1 MFDLMI
7 RNADVADGLGN
18 PLRHADVAV
27 KDGRIAAIGRDL
39 GQARETVDGRG
50 LVLAPGVIDVHTH
63 YDAQLTWD
71 STASPS
77 PALGVTTVVIGNCGF
92 GIAPATPATRDT
104 LLKNLAEVE
113 AMSLDALREGVDW
126 QFDDFSSYLDF
137 LSDRGVYPNVAS
149 FCSHSALRTVV
160 MGDAGSEREATAE
173 EMARMSAMFDDAM
186 KAGAIGLGS
195 STFENHNGYG
205 GIPVPS
211 RLASDDEFRALARTM
226 ARHGHGVTMATCG
239 ERSPIS
245 FMEELAALSGRP
257 VIYCPLLDYPT
268 RPEHAPGVSAAC
280 AGARSRGHA
289 VYAQASCQ
297 PLNMNF
303 TLLNAYML
311 QTIAPWPTHGDEAHH
326 RALFCDP
333 AFRAAF
339 KLSLA
344 TPVEGG
350 RIFNGTWHLMEV
362 TLSPSQSPL
371 EGRTIEEIARERGI
385 DPVDALLDIGLADDL
400 QTTFIVRLL
409 NVDEK
414 RVGDLIADDGNLIS
428 LSDAGAH
435 LTLFCDAGYAM
446 HLLGRWVREL
456 GRFSLPHA
464 IRKLTGDPAHVYGI
478 LDRGRIE
485 VGAWADLMLFDP
497 KTIHVSKAQR
507 VADLPAGASRL
518 IRSAPGLH
526 GVWVNGTQVFD
537 GKDYVKV
544 KPPGKV
550 LRKFSSDRTTLGMS
564 IGRDAMSAPET
575 IKAESRD

>member
-1 MFDLMI
+1 MFDLII

-18 PLRHADVAV
+18 PLRRADLAV

-39 GQARETVDGRG
+39 GQARETVDASG
-50 LVLAPGVIDVHTH
+50 LVLAPGVIDIHTH

-104 LLKNLAEVE
+104 LLKNLSEVE

-137 LSDRGVYPNVAS
+137 LSNRGVYPNVAS

-160 MGDAGSEREATAE
+160 MGDAGSERESTAE
-173 EMARMSAMFDDAM
+173 ELARILAMFDDAM

-211 RLASDDEFRALARTM
+211 RLASDEEFRALARVV

-239 ERSPIS
+239 ERSPIA

-268 RPEHAPGVSAAC
+268 RPGHAPGISAAC
-280 AGARSRGHA
+280 ADARNRGHA

-311 QTIAPWPTHGDEAHH
+311 QTISPWPTHGDEARH
-326 RALFCDP
+326 RALFSDP

-362 TLSPSQSPL
+362 TLSPSQSNL
-371 EGRTIEEIARERGI
+371 EGRTIEEIARERGV

-464 IRKLTGDPAHVYGI
+464 IRKLTSDPAQVYGI

-497 KTIHVSKAQR
+497 KTIHVGRARR
-507 VADLPAGASRL
+507 VDDLPSGASRL
-518 IRSAPGLH
+518 VRSAPGLH

-550 LRKFSSDRTTLGMS
+550 LRKFSSDRTTLGM
-564 IGRDAMSAPET
+564 GNALA
-575 IKAESRD
+575 

>member
-1 MFDLMI
+1 MFDLII

-27 KDGRIAAIGRDL
+27 KDGRIAAIGSDL
-39 GQARETVDGRG
+39 GQARETVDARG

-104 LLKNLAEVE
+104 LLKNLSEVE

-137 LSDRGVYPNVAS
+137 LSNRGVYPNVAS

-160 MGDAGSEREATAE
+160 MGDAGSEREATTE
-173 EMARMSAMFDDAM
+173 ELARMSAMFDDAM

-211 RLASDDEFRALARTM
+211 RLASDDEFRALARTL

-268 RPEHAPGVSAAC
+268 KPEHAPGVSAAC

-362 TLSPSQSPL
+362 TLSPSQSLL

-497 KTIHVSKAQR
+497 KTIHVSKARR

-564 IGRDAMSAPET
+564 RS
-575 IKAESRD
+575 

>member
-7 RNADVADGLGN
+7 RNADIADGLGN
-18 PLRHADVAV
+18 PLRRADLAV
-27 KDGRIAAIGRDL
+27 KDGRIAAIGHDL
-39 GQARETVDGRG
+39 GEARETFDACG
-50 LVLAPGVIDVHTH
+50 LVLAPGVIDIHTH

-113 AMSLDALREGVDW
+113 AMSLDALRAGVDW

-137 LSDRGVYPNVAS
+137 LSNRGVYPNVAS

-173 EMARMSAMFDDAM
+173 ELERMLALFDDAM

-211 RLASDDEFRALARTM
+211 RLASDDEFRALARVV
-226 ARHGHGVTMATCG
+226 ARHGHGLTMATCG

-245 FMEELAALSGRP
+245 FLEELAALSGRP

-268 RPEHAPGVSAAC
+268 KPAHAPAISAAC
-280 AGARSRGHA
+280 TDARSRGHA

-311 QTIAPWPTHGDEAHH
+311 QTISPWPTHGDEARH
-326 RALFCDP
+326 RVLFSDP

-362 TLSPSQSPL
+362 TLSPSQSHL
-371 EGRTIEEIARERGI
+371 EGRTIEEIARERGV
-385 DPVDALLDIGLADDL
+385 DPVDALLDIGLADNL

-414 RVGDLIADDGNLIS
+414 RVGDLITDDGNLIS

-464 IRKLTGDPAHVYGI
+464 IRKLTSDPAQIYGI

-497 KTIHVSKAQR
+497 DTIHVSKTR
-507 VADLPAGASRL
+507 RIDDLPAGASRL
-518 IRSAPGLH
+518 VRNAPGLQ

-544 KPPGKV
+544 KPPGQV
-550 LRKFSSDRTTLGMS
+550 LRKFSSDKTTIGM
-564 IGRDAMSAPET
+564 G
-575 IKAESRD
+575 KALA

>member
-1 MFDLMI
+1 MFDLLI
-7 RNADVADGLGN
+7 ANAEVADGLGS

-27 KDGRIAAIGRDL
+27 KDGRIAAVGRDL
-39 GQARETVDGRG
+39 GPASQTVDANG

-104 LLKNLAEVE
+104 LLKNLSEVE
-113 AMSLDALREGVDW
+113 AMSLDALRAGVDW
-126 QFDDFSSYLDF
+126 QFNDFSSYLDF
-137 LSDRGVYPNVAS
+137 LAKRGVTPNVAS

-160 MGDAGSEREATAE
+160 MGDAGSEREANKE
-173 EMARMSAMFDDAM
+173 ELAQITEMFDAALT
-186 KAGAIGLGS
+186 AGAIGLGS
-195 STFENHNGYG
+195 STFENHNGYD

-211 RLASDDEFRALARTM
+211 RLASDDEFRALARVM

-239 ERSPIS
+239 DRSPIS

-268 RPEHAPGVSAAC
+268 KPERAPGVSIAC
-280 AGARSRGHA
+280 AEARGRGHA

-303 TLLNAYML
+303 TLLNAYL
-311 QTIAPWPTHGDEAHH
+311 LTTIAPWPTHGDAAHH
-326 RALFCDP
+326 RAQFADP
-333 AFRAAF
+333 DFRAAF
-339 KLSLA
+339 KRSLA
-344 TPVEGG
+344 VPDTGG
-350 RIFNGTWHLMEV
+350 RIFNGTWNLMEV
-362 TLSPSQSPL
+362 TLSPTQPTL
-371 EGRTIEEIARERGI
+371 EGRTIEDIARERGV

-400 QTTFIVRLL
+400 KTTFLIRLL

-414 RVGDLIADDGNLIS
+414 RVGDLIAEDGNLVS

-464 IRKLTGDPAHVYGI
+464 IRKLTSDPAHIYGI
-478 LDRGRIE
+478 LDRGRIA

-497 KTIHVSKAQR
+497 ATIHVGKAHR

-537 GKDYVKV
+537 GKDYLKV
-544 KPPGKV
+544 KPPGQV
-550 LRKFSSDRTTLGMS
+550 LRQFSTAKPTL
-564 IGRDAMSAPET
+564 AMPLARA
-575 IKAESRD
+575 AE

>member
-1 MFDLMI
+1 MFDLI
-7 RNADVADGLGN
+7 ITNADIADGLGS
-18 PLRHADVAV
+18 PLRKADVAV
-27 KDGRIAAIGRDL
+27 RDGRIAAIGERL
-39 GQARETVDGRG
+39 GPARETVDGTG

-92 GIAPATPATRDT
+92 GIAPATEATRDT
-104 LLKNLAEVE
+104 LLKNLSEVE
-113 AMSLDALREGVDW
+113 AMSLNALREGVDW
-126 QFDDFSSYLDF
+126 QFDDFASYLDF
-137 LSDRGVYPNVAS
+137 LAKRGVYPNVAS
-149 FCSHSALRTVV
+149 FCSHSAMRTVV
-160 MGDAGSEREATAE
+160 MGNAGSERAATTE
-173 EMARMSAMFDDAM
+173 ELAKISALFDAAL

-211 RLASDDEFRALARTM
+211 RLASDDEFRALARVM

-239 ERSPIS
+239 ERSPVS
-245 FMEELAALSGRP
+245 FMEELAELSGRP

-268 RPEHAPGVSAAC
+268 KPDHAPAISRAC
-280 AGARSRGHA
+280 ADARDRGHA

-303 TLLNAYML
+303 GLLNAYMM
-311 QTIAPWPTHGDEAHH
+311 QTIPPWPTHGDVAHH
-326 RALFCDP
+326 RALFLDP

-339 KLSLA
+339 KRSLA

-362 TLSPSQSPL
+362 TVSPTQSSL
-371 EGRTIEEIARERGI
+371 EGRTIEEIARERGV

-400 QTTFIVRLL
+400 ETTFIVRLL

-414 RVGDLIADDGNLIS
+414 RVGELIADDGNLIS

-464 IRKLTGDPAHVYGI
+464 IRKLTGDPAHIYGI
-478 LDRGRIE
+478 LDRGRIA

-497 KTIHVSKAQR
+497 KTIHVGKARR
-507 VADLPAGASRL
+507 VADLPAGATRL
-518 IRSAPGLH
+518 VRSAPGLH
-526 GVWVNGTQVFD
+526 GVWVNGIHVFD
-537 GKDYVKV
+537 GKDYITV
-544 KPPGKV
+544 KPPGQV
-550 LRKFSSDRTTLGMS
+550 LRQFSTAKATL
-564 IGRDAMSAPET
+564 AMPHAQA
-575 IKAESRD
+575 AE

>member
-1 MFDLMI
+1 MFDLII

-18 PLRHADVAV
+18 PLRIADVAV

-39 GQARETVDGRG
+39 GQARETVDAKG
-50 LVLAPGVIDVHTH
+50 LVLAPGVIDIHTH

-104 LLKNLAEVE
+104 LLKNLSEVE

-126 QFDDFSSYLDF
+126 QFDDFASYLDF
-137 LSDRGVYPNVAS
+137 LSNRGVYPNVAS

-160 MGDAGSEREATAE
+160 MGDAGSERESTSE
-173 EMARMSAMFDDAM
+173 ELARMTAMFDDAM

-211 RLASDDEFRALARTM
+211 RLASDDEFRALARVV

-245 FMEELAALSGRP
+245 FMEELAALSGQP

-268 RPEHAPGVSAAC
+268 RPEHAPGISAAC
-280 AGARSRGHA
+280 ADARSRGHA

-311 QTIAPWPTHGDEAHH
+311 QTISPWPTHGDEAHH
-326 RALFCDP
+326 RALFSDP

-362 TLSPSQSPL
+362 TLSPSQSAL

-385 DPVDALLDIGLADDL
+385 HPVDALLDIGLADDL

-464 IRKLTGDPAHVYGI
+464 IRKLTSDPAHVYGI

-497 KTIHVSKAQR
+497 KTIHVGKARR

-518 IRSAPGLH
+518 VRSAPGLH

-537 GKDYVKV
+537 GKDYVEV

-550 LRKFSSDRTTLGMS
+550 LRKFSSDRTTLGMGQMLPS
-564 IGRDAMSAPET
+564 V
-575 IKAESRD
+575 SR

>member
-1 MFDLMI
+1 MFDLII

-27 KDGRIAAIGRDL
+27 KDGRIAAIGSDL
-39 GQARETVDGRG
+39 GQARETVDARG

-104 LLKNLAEVE
+104 LLKNLSEVE

-137 LSDRGVYPNVAS
+137 LSNRGVYPNVAS

-173 EMARMSAMFDDAM
+173 ELARMSAMFDDAM

-211 RLASDDEFRALARTM
+211 RLASDDEFRALARTL

-268 RPEHAPGVSAAC
+268 KPEHAPGVSAAC

-362 TLSPSQSPL
+362 TLSPSQSLL

-497 KTIHVSKAQR
+497 KTIHVSKARR

-564 IGRDAMSAPET
+564 RS
-575 IKAESRD
+575 

>member
-1 MFDLMI
+1 MFDLII
-7 RNADVADGLGN
+7 RNADVADGLGS
-18 PLRHADVAV
+18 PLRFADVAV
-27 KDGRIAAIGRDL
+27 KDGRIAAIGRDP
-39 GQARETVDGRG
+39 GQARETVDAEG

-104 LLKNLAEVE
+104 LLKNLSEVE

-137 LSDRGVYPNVAS
+137 LAKRGVYPNVAS

-160 MGDAGSEREATAE
+160 MGDAGSEREATADE
-173 EMARMSAMFDDAM
+173 LARMATMFDAAM

-211 RLASDDEFRALARTM
+211 RLASDDEFRALARIM

-239 ERSPIS
+239 DRSPIA

-257 VIYCPLLDYPT
+257 VIYCPLLDYQT
-268 RPEHAPGVSAAC
+268 KPERAPGISAAC
-280 AGARSRGHA
+280 ADARSRGHA

-311 QTIAPWPTHGDEAHH
+311 QTISPWPTHGDPSYH
-326 RALFCDP
+326 RALFSDP

-339 KLSLA
+339 KRSLA

-362 TLSPSQSPL
+362 TLSPTQSAL
-371 EGRTIEEIARERGI
+371 EGRTIEEIARERAV

-464 IRKLTGDPAHVYGI
+464 IRKLTGDPAHIYGI

-497 KTIHVSKAQR
+497 KTIHVGKARR
-507 VADLPAGASRL
+507 VADLPAGANRL

-550 LRKFSSDRTTLGMS
+550 LRNFSTAKTTL
-564 IGRDAMSAPET
+564 AMPLAR
-575 IKAESRD
+575 AAA

>member
-1 MFDLMI
+1 MFDLII

-18 PLRHADVAV
+18 PLRRADLAV
-27 KDGRIAAIGRDL
+27 KDGRIAAIGHDL
-39 GQARETVDGRG
+39 GQARETVDASG
-50 LVLAPGVIDVHTH
+50 LVLAPGVIDIHTH

-104 LLKNLAEVE
+104 LLKNLSEVE

-137 LSDRGVYPNVAS
+137 LSNRGVYPNVAS

-160 MGDAGSEREATAE
+160 MGDAGSERESTAE
-173 EMARMSAMFDDAM
+173 ELARMLAMFDDAM

-211 RLASDDEFRALARTM
+211 RLASDDEFRALARVV

-239 ERSPIS
+239 ERSPIA

-268 RPEHAPGVSAAC
+268 RPGHAPGISAAC
-280 AGARSRGHA
+280 ADARNRGHA

-303 TLLNAYML
+303 TLQNAYML
-311 QTIAPWPTHGDEAHH
+311 QTISPWPTHGDEARH
-326 RALFCDP
+326 RALFSDP

-362 TLSPSQSPL
+362 TLSPSQSNL
-371 EGRTIEEIARERGI
+371 EGRTIEEIARERGV
-385 DPVDALLDIGLADDL
+385 DPVDALLDIGLADNL

-435 LTLFCDAGYAM
+435 LTLFCDAGYGM

-464 IRKLTGDPAHVYGI
+464 IRKLTSDPAQVYGI

-497 KTIHVSKAQR
+497 QTIHVSRARR
-507 VADLPAGASRL
+507 VDDLPSGASRL

-550 LRKFSSDRTTLGMS
+550 LRKFSSDKTTLGM
-564 IGRDAMSAPET
+564 GNALA
-575 IKAESRD
+575 

>member
-1 MFDLMI
+1 MFDLVI
-7 RNADVADGLGN
+7 RNAEIADGLGN
-18 PLRHADVAV
+18 PLRSADVAV
-27 KDGRIAAIGRDL
+27 KDGRIAAIGPDL
-39 GQARETVDGRG
+39 GPAGKTVDADG

-104 LLKNLAEVE
+104 LLKNLSEVE

-126 QFDDFSSYLDF
+126 QFDDFASYLDF
-137 LSDRGVYPNVAS
+137 LARRGVYPNVAS

-160 MGDAGSEREATAE
+160 MGDAGSEREATADE
-173 EMARMSAMFDDAM
+173 LAKMSSMFDAAL

-195 STFENHNGYG
+195 STFENHNGHG

-211 RLASDDEFRALARTM
+211 RLASDDEFRALARVM

-245 FMEELAALSGRP
+245 FMEELAAISGRP

-268 RPEHAPGVSAAC
+268 KPEHAPAISAAC
-280 AGARSRGHA
+280 ADARSRGHM

-303 TLLNAYML
+303 GLLNAYMM
-311 QTIAPWPTHGDEAHH
+311 QTIAPWPTHGDAAHH
-326 RALFCDP
+326 RALFSDP
-333 AFRAAF
+333 AFRTAF
-339 KLSLA
+339 KRSLA

-362 TLSPSQSPL
+362 TLSPTQSAL
-371 EGRTIEEIARERGI
+371 EGRTIEEIARERGV

-414 RVGDLIADDGNLIS
+414 RVGDLIADDGNMIS

-464 IRKLTGDPAHVYGI
+464 IRKLTGDPAHIYGI
-478 LDRGRIE
+478 VDRGRIE

-497 KTIHVSKAQR
+497 ATIHVGKTRR

-544 KPPGKV
+544 EPPGQV
-550 LRKFSSDRTTLGMS
+550 LRRFSTAKPTL
-564 IGRDAMSAPET
+564 AMPLARA
-575 IKAESRD
+575 AE

>member
-1 MFDLMI
+1 MLDLVI
-7 RNADVADGLGN
+7 RNAEVADGLGN
-18 PLRHADVAV
+18 PLRRADVGV
-27 KDGRIAAIGRDL
+27 KDGRIVAIGRVP
-39 GQARETVDGRG
+39 GAARKTVDADG

-71 STASPS
+71 ATASPS

-104 LLKNLAEVE
+104 LLKNLSEVE
-113 AMSLDALREGVDW
+113 AMSLDALRAGVDW
-126 QFDDFSSYLDF
+126 QFDDFASYLDF
-137 LSDRGVYPNVAS
+137 LERRGVYPNVAS

-173 EMARMSAMFDDAM
+173 ELVKISDMFDAALA
-186 KAGAIGLGS
+186 AGAIGLGS

-205 GIPVPS
+205 GVPVPS
-211 RLASDDEFRALARTM
+211 RMAGDDEFRALARVM

-239 ERSPIS
+239 QRSTIPL
-245 FMEELAALSGRP
+245 MEELAVLSGRP

-268 RPEHAPGVSAAC
+268 KPEWAPGISAAC
-280 AGARSRGHA
+280 ADARGRGHA
-289 VYAQASCQ
+289 VYTQASCQ
-297 PLNMNF
+297 PLSMNF

-311 QTIAPWPTHGDEAHH
+311 QTIVPWPTHGDAAHH
-326 RALFCDP
+326 RALFTDP
-333 AFRAAF
+333 AFRDAF
-339 KLSLA
+339 KRSLA
-344 TPVEGG
+344 TPVAGG
-350 RIFNGTWHLMEV
+350 RIFNGTWQYMEV
-362 TLSPSQSPL
+362 NQSPTQAAL
-371 EGRTIEEIARERGI
+371 EGRNIDEIAHERGI

-400 QTTFIVRLL
+400 KTTFVVRLL
-409 NVDEK
+409 NVDEG
-414 RVGDLIADDGNLIS
+414 RVGDLISEDGNLIS

-464 IRKLTGDPAHVYGI
+464 IRKVTGDPAHIYGI

-497 KTIHVSKAQR
+497 ATIRVDRARRVS
-507 VADLPAGASRL
+507 DLPAGASRL
-518 IRSAPGLH
+518 MRSAPGLH

-544 KPPGKV
+544 TPPGQV
-550 LRKFSSDRTTLGMS
+550 LRRFDTARPTL
-564 IGRDAMSAPET
+564 AMPLASA
-575 IKAESRD
+575 AD

>member
-1 MFDLMI
+1 MFDLII

-18 PLRHADVAV
+18 PLRRADLAV
-27 KDGRIAAIGRDL
+27 KDGRIAAIGHDL
-39 GQARETVDGRG
+39 GQARETVDASG
-50 LVLAPGVIDVHTH
+50 LVLAPGVIDIHTH

-104 LLKNLAEVE
+104 LLKNLSEVE

-137 LSDRGVYPNVAS
+137 LSNRGVYPNVAS

-160 MGDAGSEREATAE
+160 MGDAGSERESTAE
-173 EMARMSAMFDDAM
+173 ELARMLAMFDDAM

-211 RLASDDEFRALARTM
+211 RLASDDEFRALARVV

-239 ERSPIS
+239 ERSPIA

-268 RPEHAPGVSAAC
+268 RPGHAPGISAAC
-280 AGARSRGHA
+280 ADARKRGHA

-303 TLLNAYML
+303 TLQNAYML
-311 QTIAPWPTHGDEAHH
+311 QTISPWPTHGDEARH
-326 RALFCDP
+326 RALFSDP

-362 TLSPSQSPL
+362 TLSPSQSNL
-371 EGRTIEEIARERGI
+371 EGRTIEEIARERGV
-385 DPVDALLDIGLADDL
+385 DPVDALLDIGLADNL

-435 LTLFCDAGYAM
+435 LTLFCDAGYGM

-464 IRKLTGDPAHVYGI
+464 IRKLTSDPAQVYGI

-497 KTIHVSKAQR
+497 KTIHVSRARR
-507 VADLPAGASRL
+507 VDDLPSGASRL

-550 LRKFSSDRTTLGMS
+550 LRKFSSDKTTLGM
-564 IGRDAMSAPET
+564 GNALA
-575 IKAESRD
+575 

>member
-1 MFDLMI
+1 MFDLVI
-7 RNADVADGLGN
+7 RNSDVADGLGS

-27 KDGRIAAIGRDL
+27 KEGRIVAIGLDL
-39 GQARETVDGRG
+39 GPARETVDAKG

-77 PALGVTTVVIGNCGF
+77 PSLGVTTVVIGNCGF
-92 GIAPATPATRDT
+92 GIAPATPAARDT
-104 LLKNLAEVE
+104 LLKNLSEVE

-137 LSDRGVYPNVAS
+137 LARRGVYPNVAS

-160 MGDAGSEREATAE
+160 MGDAGSQREATEDELAK
-173 EMARMSAMFDDAM
+173 MTSMFDAAM

-211 RLASDDEFRALARTM
+211 RLASDDEFRALARIM
-226 ARHGHGVTMATCG
+226 AKHGHGVTMATCG
-239 ERSPIS
+239 DRSPIS
-245 FMEELAALSGRP
+245 FMEELASLSGRP

-268 RPEHAPGVSAAC
+268 KPERAPSVSAAC
-280 AGARSRGHA
+280 AAARARGHA

-303 TLLNAYML
+303 TLLNAYLL
-311 QTIAPWPTHGDEAHH
+311 QTIAPWPTHGDAAHH
-326 RALFCDP
+326 RAQFSDS

-339 KLSLA
+339 KRSLA
-344 TPVEGG
+344 TPVDGG
-350 RIFNGTWHLMEV
+350 RIFDGTWHLMEV
-362 TLSPSQSPL
+362 TLSPTQAAL
-371 EGRTIEEIARERGI
+371 EGRTIEDIARERGV

-400 QTTFIVRLL
+400 QTTFVVRLL

-414 RVGDLIADDGNLIS
+414 RVGDLIADDGNMVS

-464 IRKLTGDPAHVYGI
+464 IRKLTGDPAHIYGI
-478 LDRGRIE
+478 LDRGRIA

-497 KTIHVSKAQR
+497 ATIHVSKARR
-507 VADLPAGASRL
+507 VADLPAGANRL

-544 KPPGKV
+544 KPPGQV
-550 LRKFSSDRTTLGMS
+550 LRRFSTAKPTL
-564 IGRDAMSAPET
+564 AMPLMRA
-575 IKAESRD
+575 AD

>member
-1 MFDLMI
+1 MFDLII

-39 GQARETVDGRG
+39 GQARETVDARG

-104 LLKNLAEVE
+104 LLKNLSEVE
-113 AMSLDALREGVDW
+113 AMSLDALRAGVDW
-126 QFDDFSSYLDF
+126 QFDDFASYLDF

-160 MGDAGSEREATAE
+160 MGDAGSEREATE
-173 EMARMSAMFDDAM
+173 EELARMLAMFNDAM
-186 KAGAIGLGS
+186 EAGAIGLGS

-211 RLASDDEFRALARTM
+211 RLASDDEFRALARTL

-239 ERSPIS
+239 ERSPIT
-245 FMEELAALSGRP
+245 FLEELAALSGRP

-268 RPEHAPGVSAAC
+268 RPEHAPGVSASC
-280 AGARSRGHA
+280 ADARTRGHA

-311 QTIAPWPTHGDEAHH
+311 QTISPWPTHGDEACH
-326 RALFCDP
+326 RALFSDP

-339 KLSLA
+339 KQSLA

-362 TLSPSQSPL
+362 TLSPTQSLL

-456 GRFSLPHA
+456 GRFSLSHA
-464 IRKLTGDPAHVYGI
+464 IRKLTSDPAQVYGI

-544 KPPGKV
+544 HPPGKV
-550 LRKFSSDRTTLGMS
+550 LRKFSSDRTTLGMGPPLNAGS
-564 IGRDAMSAPET
+564 
-575 IKAESRD
+575 

>member
-1 MFDLMI
+1 MFDLVI
-7 RNADVADGLGN
+7 KNAKIADGLGS
-18 PLRHADVAV
+18 PLRRADVAV
-27 KDGRIAAIGRDL
+27 KDGRIAAVGRDL
-39 GQARETVDGRG
+39 GPADKTVDADR

-104 LLKNLAEVE
+104 LLKNLSEVE

-126 QFDDFSSYLDF
+126 QFDDFASYLDF
-137 LSDRGVYPNVAS
+137 LTRRGVYPNVAS

-160 MGDAGSEREATAE
+160 MGDAGSEREATPDELAK
-173 EMARMSAMFDDAM
+173 MSSMFDAAL

-195 STFENHNGYG
+195 STFENHNGHG

-211 RLASDDEFRALARTM
+211 RLASDDEFRALAGVM

-245 FMEELAALSGRP
+245 FMEELATISGRP

-268 RPEHAPGVSAAC
+268 KPEHAPAISAAC
-280 AGARSRGHA
+280 ADARSRGHT

-303 TLLNAYML
+303 GLLNAYML
-311 QTIAPWPTHGDEAHH
+311 QTIAPWPTHGDAAHH
-326 RALFCDP
+326 RALFADP

-339 KLSLA
+339 KRSLA

-362 TLSPSQSPL
+362 TLSPTQSAL
-371 EGRTIEEIARERGI
+371 EGRTIDEIARERGV

-414 RVGDLIADDGNLIS
+414 RVGDLIADDGNMIS

-464 IRKLTGDPAHVYGI
+464 IRKLTGDPAHIYGI
-478 LDRGRIE
+478 IDRGRIE

-497 KTIHVSKAQR
+497 ATIHVGKTRR

-544 KPPGKV
+544 EPPGQV
-550 LRKFSSDRTTLGMS
+550 LRRFSTAKPTL
-564 IGRDAMSAPET
+564 AMPLARA
-575 IKAESRD
+575 AE

>member
-1 MFDLMI
+1 M
-7 RNADVADGLGN
+7 
-18 PLRHADVAV
+18 
-27 KDGRIAAIGRDL
+27 
-39 GQARETVDGRG
+39 
-50 LVLAPGVIDVHTH
+50 
-63 YDAQLTWD
+63 
-71 STASPS
+71 
-77 PALGVTTVVIGNCGF
+77 VIGNCGF

-104 LLKNLAEVE
+104 LLKNLSEVE
-113 AMSLDALREGVDW
+113 AMSLDALRAGVDW

-137 LSDRGVYPNVAS
+137 LARRGVYPNVAS

-160 MGDAGSEREATAE
+160 MGDAGSEREATAAE
-173 EMARMSAMFDDAM
+173 LEQITALFDAAL

-211 RLASDDEFRALARTM
+211 RMASDDEFRALARVM
-226 ARHGHGVTMATCG
+226 ARHGHGVIMATCG
-239 ERSPIS
+239 DRSPIS
-245 FMEELAALSGRP
+245 FMEELASLSGRP

-268 RPEHAPGVSAAC
+268 KPERAPGISAAC
-280 AGARSRGHA
+280 ADARARGHA

-303 TLLNAYML
+303 TLLNAYLL
-311 QTIAPWPTHGDEAHH
+311 QTIHPWPTHGDAAHH
-326 RALFCDP
+326 RALFSDP

-339 KLSLA
+339 KRSLA
-344 TPVEGG
+344 TPAQGG

-362 TLSPSQSPL
+362 TLSPTQGAL
-371 EGRTIEEIARERGI
+371 EGRTIEDIARERGV

-478 LDRGRIE
+478 VDRGRIE

-497 KTIHVSKAQR
+497 KTVHVGKARR
-507 VADLPAGASRL
+507 VADLPAGANRL
-518 IRSAPGLH
+518 VRSAPGLH
-526 GVWVNGTQVFD
+526 GVWVNGTLVFD
-537 GKDYVKV
+537 GTDYVTG
-544 KPPGKV
+544 KPPGQV
-550 LRKFSSDRTTLGMS
+550 LRRFAHARSTL
-564 IGRDAMSAPET
+564 AMPIARA
-575 IKAESRD
+575 AE

>member
-1 MFDLMI
+1 MFDLII
-7 RNADVADGLGN
+7 RNADVADGLGS
-18 PLRHADVAV
+18 PLRFADVAV
-27 KDGRIAAIGRDL
+27 KDGRIAAIGRDP
-39 GQARETVDGRG
+39 GQARETIDAKG

-71 STASPS
+71 CTASPS

-104 LLKNLAEVE
+104 LLKNLSEVE

-137 LSDRGVYPNVAS
+137 LSKRGVYPNVAS

-160 MGDAGSEREATAE
+160 MGDAGSEREATADE
-173 EMARMSAMFDDAM
+173 LARMATMFDAAM

-195 STFENHNGYG
+195 STFENHNGFG

-211 RLASDDEFRALARTM
+211 RLASDDEFRALARIM
-226 ARHGHGVTMATCG
+226 AQHGHGVTMATCG

-268 RPEHAPGVSAAC
+268 RPAHAPGVSAAC
-280 AGARSRGHA
+280 ADARSRGHA

-311 QTIAPWPTHGDEAHH
+311 QTISPWPTHGDPAHH
-326 RALFCDP
+326 RALFSDP
-333 AFRAAF
+333 AFRTAF
-339 KLSLA
+339 KRSLA

-362 TLSPSQSPL
+362 TLSPMQSGL

-464 IRKLTGDPAHVYGI
+464 IRKITGDPAHIYGI

-485 VGAWADLMLFDP
+485 VGAWADMMLFDP
-497 KTIHVSKAQR
+497 KTIHVSKARR

-544 KPPGKV
+544 EPPGKV
-550 LRKFSSDRTTLGMS
+550 LRKFSTAKTTL
-564 IGRDAMSAPET
+564 AMPPERA
-575 IKAESRD
+575 IA

>member
-1 MFDLMI
+1 MFDLII

-39 GQARETVDGRG
+39 GQARETVDARG

-92 GIAPATPATRDT
+92 GIAPATPPTRDT

-126 QFDDFSSYLDF
+126 QFDDFPSYLDF
-137 LSDRGVYPNVAS
+137 LENRGVYPNVAS

-173 EMARMSAMFDDAM
+173 ELARMLAMFDDAM

-211 RLASDDEFRALARTM
+211 RLASDEEFRALARIL
-226 ARHGHGVTMATCG
+226 ARHGHGLTMATCG

-245 FMEELAALSGRP
+245 FMEELAMLSGRP

-280 AGARSRGHA
+280 ADARNRGHA

-311 QTIAPWPTHGDEAHH
+311 QTIAPWPTHGDQAHH
-326 RALFCDP
+326 RALFSNP

-339 KLSLA
+339 KRSLA

-362 TLSPSQSPL
+362 TLSPSQGSL
-371 EGRTIEEIARERGI
+371 EGRTIDEIARERGI

-464 IRKLTGDPAHVYGI
+464 IRKLTGDPAHIYGI

-485 VGAWADLMLFDP
+485 LGAWADLMLFDP
-497 KTIHVSKAQR
+497 KTIHVGKAQR

-518 IRSAPGLH
+518 ICGAIGLH

-550 LRKFSSDRTTLGMS
+550 LRKFSSERTTLGMS
-564 IGRDAMSAPET
+564 I
-575 IKAESRD
+575 

>member
-1 MFDLMI
+1 MFDMII
-7 RNADVADGLGN
+7 RNAEIADGLGS
-18 PLRHADVAV
+18 PLRIADVAV
-27 KDGRIAAIGRDL
+27 KNGRISAIGNNL
-39 GQARETVDGRG
+39 GPAGKTIDATG
-50 LVLAPGVIDVHTH
+50 LVLSPGVIDVHTH

-71 STASPS
+71 ATASPS

-92 GIAPATPATRDT
+92 GIAPATPETRDT
-104 LLKNLAEVE
+104 LLKNLSEVE
-113 AMSLDALREGVDW
+113 AMSLDALRAGVDW
-126 QFDDFSSYLDF
+126 QFDDFPSYLDF
-137 LSDRGVYPNVAS
+137 LETRGVYPNVAS

-160 MGDAGSEREATAE
+160 MGEAGSEREATTDELAK
-173 EMARMSAMFDDAM
+173 MVSLFDAAM

-195 STFENHNGYG
+195 STFENHNGFG
-205 GIPVPS
+205 GVPVPS
-211 RLASDDEFRALARTM
+211 RLASDDEFRALSRVL
-226 ARHGHGVTMATCG
+226 RQNGRGLTMATCG

-245 FMEELAALSGRP
+245 FLEELAALSGRP

-268 RPEHAPGVSAAC
+268 RPEHAPAVSAAC
-280 AGARSRGHA
+280 ADARSRGHA

-311 QTIAPWPTHGDEAHH
+311 QTIAPWPTSGDQAHH
-326 RALFCDP
+326 RALFLDP

-339 KLSLA
+339 KRSLA

-362 TLSPSQSPL
+362 TLSPTQAAL
-371 EGRTIEEIARERGI
+371 EGRTVADIARERCG
-385 DPVDALLDIGLADDL
+385 DPVDVLLDIGLADNL

-414 RVGDLIADDGNLIS
+414 RVGDLIAEDGNLIS

-456 GRFSLPHA
+456 KRFSLPHA
-464 IRKLTGDPAHVYGI
+464 IRKLTSDPAHIYGI

-497 KTIHVSKAQR
+497 TTVHVGKTRR

-518 IRSAPGLH
+518 IRSAAGLH
-526 GVWVNGTQVFD
+526 GVWVNGIQVFD
-537 GKDYVKV
+537 GIDYLKV
-544 KPPGKV
+544 TPPGKV
-550 LRKFSSDRTTLGMS
+550 LRSFSTAKTAL
-564 IGRDAMSAPET
+564 AMPLEPIT
-575 IKAESRD
+575 G

>member
-1 MFDLMI
+1 MFDLII

-18 PLRHADVAV
+18 PLRRADLAV
-27 KDGRIAAIGRDL
+27 KDGRIAAIGLDL
-39 GQARETVDGRG
+39 GEARETVDAGG
-50 LVLAPGVIDVHTH
+50 LVLAPGVIDIHTH

-104 LLKNLAEVE
+104 LLKNLSEVE
-113 AMSLDALREGVDW
+113 AMSLDALRAGVDW

-137 LSDRGVYPNVAS
+137 LSNRGVYPNVAS

-160 MGDAGSEREATAE
+160 MGNAGSERESTAE
-173 EMARMSAMFDDAM
+173 ELARMLALFDDAM

-195 STFENHNGYG
+195 STFENHNGFG

-211 RLASDDEFRALARTM
+211 RLASDEEFRALARVV

-239 ERSPIS
+239 ERSPIA
-245 FMEELAALSGRP
+245 FLEELAALSGRP

-268 RPEHAPGVSAAC
+268 KPGHAPGIAAAC
-280 AGARSRGHA
+280 TDARNRGHA

-303 TLLNAYML
+303 TLQNAYML
-311 QTIAPWPTHGDEAHH
+311 QTISPWPTHGDEARH
-326 RALFCDP
+326 RTLFSDP

-362 TLSPSQSPL
+362 TLSPSQSNL
-371 EGRTIEEIARERGI
+371 EGRTIEEIARERGV
-385 DPVDALLDIGLADDL
+385 DPVDALLDIGLADNL

-464 IRKLTGDPAHVYGI
+464 IRKLTSDPAQIYGI

-497 KTIHVSKAQR
+497 QTIHVSKAKR
-507 VADLPAGASRL
+507 VDDLPSGASRL

-550 LRKFSSDRTTLGMS
+550 LRKFSSDKTTLGM
-564 IGRDAMSAPET
+564 G
-575 IKAESRD
+575 KALA

>member
-1 MFDLMI
+1 MFDLII

-39 GQARETVDGRG
+39 GQARETVDAGG
-50 LVLAPGVIDVHTH
+50 FVLAPGVIDVHTH

-104 LLKNLAEVE
+104 LLKNLSEVE

-137 LSDRGVYPNVAS
+137 LANRGVYPNVAS

-173 EMARMSAMFDDAM
+173 ELTRMSAMFDDAM

-211 RLASDDEFRALARTM
+211 RLASDDEFRALARIL

-239 ERSPIS
+239 ERSPIA

-311 QTIAPWPTHGDEAHH
+311 QTISPWPTHGDEAHH

-362 TLSPSQSPL
+362 TLSPGQSGL

-409 NVDEK
+409 NVDEE
-414 RVGDLIADDGNLIS
+414 RVGNLIADDGNLIS

-544 KPPGKV
+544 HPPGKV
-550 LRKFSSDRTTLGMS
+550 LRKFSSDRTTLGMPRS
-564 IGRDAMSAPET
+564 
-575 IKAESRD
+575 

>member
-1 MFDLMI
+1 MFDLII
-7 RNADVADGLGN
+7 RNAEVADGLGN
-18 PLRHADVAV
+18 PLRHADLAV

-39 GQARETVDGRG
+39 GQARETFDASG

-92 GIAPATPATRDT
+92 GIAPATPETRDT
-104 LLKNLAEVE
+104 LLKNLSEVE
-113 AMSLDALREGVDW
+113 AMSLEALRAGVDW

-137 LSDRGVYPNVAS
+137 LSSRGVYPNVAS

-160 MGDAGSEREATAE
+160 MGDAGSERESTAE
-173 EMARMSAMFDDAM
+173 ELARMSAMFDDAM

-211 RLASDDEFRALARTM
+211 RLASDDEFRALARVV

-239 ERSPIS
+239 ERSPIA
-245 FMEELAALSGRP
+245 FLEELAALSGRP

-268 RPEHAPGVSAAC
+268 RPGHAPGISAAC
-280 AGARSRGHA
+280 ADARSRGRA

-311 QTIAPWPTHGDEAHH
+311 QTISPWPTHGDEARH
-326 RALFCDP
+326 RALFSDP

-362 TLSPSQSPL
+362 TLSPSQSSL
-371 EGRTIEEIARERGI
+371 EGRTIEEIARERGV

-464 IRKLTGDPAHVYGI
+464 IRKLTSDPAQVYGI

-497 KTIHVSKAQR
+497 KTIHVGKARR
-507 VADLPAGASRL
+507 VDDLPAGASRL
-518 IRSAPGLH
+518 VRSAPGLH

-550 LRKFSSDRTTLGMS
+550 LRKFSSERTTLGM
-564 IGRDAMSAPET
+564 GET
-575 IKAESRD
+575 LNAGS

>member
-1 MFDLMI
+1 MFDLII

-18 PLRHADVAV
+18 PLRRADLAV
-27 KDGRIAAIGRDL
+27 KDGRIAAIGHDL
-39 GQARETVDGRG
+39 GQARETVDASG
-50 LVLAPGVIDVHTH
+50 LVLAPGVIDIHTH

-104 LLKNLAEVE
+104 LLKNLSEVE

-137 LSDRGVYPNVAS
+137 LSNRGVYPNVAS

-160 MGDAGSEREATAE
+160 MGDAGSERESTAE
-173 EMARMSAMFDDAM
+173 ELARMLAMFDDAM

-211 RLASDDEFRALARTM
+211 RLASDDEFRALARVV

-239 ERSPIS
+239 ERSPIA

-268 RPEHAPGVSAAC
+268 RPGHAPGISAAC
-280 AGARSRGHA
+280 ADARNRGHA

-303 TLLNAYML
+303 TLQNAYML
-311 QTIAPWPTHGDEAHH
+311 QTISPWPTHGDEARH
-326 RALFCDP
+326 RALFSDP

-362 TLSPSQSPL
+362 TLSPSQSNL
-371 EGRTIEEIARERGI
+371 EGRTIEEIARERGV
-385 DPVDALLDIGLADDL
+385 DPVDALLDIGLADNL

-435 LTLFCDAGYAM
+435 LTLFCDAGYGM

-464 IRKLTGDPAHVYGI
+464 IRKLTSDPAQIYGI
-478 LDRGRIE
+478 LDRGRLE

-497 KTIHVSKAQR
+497 KTIHVSRARR
-507 VADLPAGASRL
+507 VDDLPSGASRL

-550 LRKFSSDRTTLGMS
+550 LRKFSSDKTTLGM
-564 IGRDAMSAPET
+564 GNALA
-575 IKAESRD
+575 

>member
-1 MFDLMI
+1 MFDLI
-7 RNADVADGLGN
+7 VTNADIADGLGN
-18 PLRHADVAV
+18 PLRKACVAV
-27 KDGRIAAIGRDL
+27 KDGRIAAIGHDL
-39 GQARETVDGRG
+39 GPARETVDATG

-104 LLKNLAEVE
+104 LLKNLSEVE
-113 AMSLDALREGVDW
+113 AMSLEALREGVDW

-137 LSDRGVYPNVAS
+137 IARRGVTPNVAS

-160 MGDAGSEREATAE
+160 MGDAGSEREATADE
-173 EMARMSAMFDDAM
+173 LAKMSSLFDEALA
-186 KAGAIGLGS
+186 AGAIGLGS

-211 RLASDDEFRALARTM
+211 RLASDDEFRALARVM

-239 ERSPIS
+239 QRSTIS

-268 RPEHAPGVSAAC
+268 RPEHAPAISSAC
-280 AGARSRGHA
+280 AEARTRGNA

-303 TLLNAYML
+303 GLLNAYML
-311 QTIAPWPTHGDEAHH
+311 QTIAPWPKHGDAAHH
-326 RALFCDP
+326 RALFSDP
-333 AFRAAF
+333 AFRTNF
-339 KLSLA
+339 KKSLA
-344 TPVEGG
+344 TPVDGG

-362 TLSPSQSPL
+362 AVSPTQAAL
-371 EGRTIEEIARERGI
+371 EGRTIEEIARERGV
-385 DPVDALLDIGLADDL
+385 DPVDALLDIGLADNL
-400 QTTFIVRLL
+400 ETTFIVRLL

-464 IRKLTGDPAHVYGI
+464 IRKLTSDPAHIYGI
-478 LDRGRIE
+478 VDRGRIQ

-497 KTIHVSKAQR
+497 ETIHVSKTRR
-507 VADLPAGASRL
+507 VADLPAGANRL
-518 IRSAPGLH
+518 IRNAPGLK
-526 GVWVNGTQVFD
+526 GVWVNGVQVFD
-537 GKDYVKV
+537 GQDYVKV
-544 KPPGKV
+544 KPPGQV
-550 LRKFSSDRTTLGMS
+550 LRRFSTAKPTL
-564 IGRDAMSAPET
+564 AMPLA
-575 IKAESRD
+575 KAAE

>member
-1 MFDLMI
+1 MFDLII
-7 RNADVADGLGN
+7 RNADVADGLGS
-18 PLRHADVAV
+18 PLRRADVAV
-27 KDGRIAAIGRDL
+27 NQGRIAAIGLDL
-39 GQARETVDGRG
+39 GPARETIDATG

-77 PALGVTTVVIGNCGF
+77 PSLGVTTVVIGNCGF

-104 LLKNLAEVE
+104 LLKNLSEVE

-137 LSDRGVYPNVAS
+137 LARRGVYPNVAS

-160 MGDAGSEREATAE
+160 MGDAGSQREATEDELAK
-173 EMARMSAMFDDAM
+173 MTSMFDAAM

-211 RLASDDEFRALARTM
+211 RLASDDEFRALARIM
-226 ARHGHGVTMATCG
+226 GKHGHGVTMATCG
-239 ERSPIS
+239 DRSPIA

-268 RPEHAPGVSAAC
+268 KPERAPSVSAAC
-280 AGARSRGHA
+280 AAARLRGHA

-303 TLLNAYML
+303 TLLNAYLL
-311 QTIAPWPTHGDEAHH
+311 QTIPPWPTHGDAAHH
-326 RALFCDP
+326 RAQFSDP

-339 KLSLA
+339 KRSLA

-350 RIFNGTWHLMEV
+350 RIFDGTWHLMEV
-362 TLSPSQSPL
+362 TLSPTQAAL
-371 EGRTIEEIARERGI
+371 EGRTIEEIARERGV

-414 RVGDLIADDGNLIS
+414 RVGDLIADDGNMVS

-464 IRKLTGDPAHVYGI
+464 IRKLTSDPAHIYGI

-497 KTIHVSKAQR
+497 ATIHVSKARR
-507 VADLPAGASRL
+507 VADLPAGANRL
-518 IRSAPGLH
+518 VRSAPGLH
-526 GVWVNGTQVFD
+526 GVWVNGVQVFD
-537 GKDYVKV
+537 GKNYVKV
-544 KPPGKV
+544 KPPGQV
-550 LRKFSSDRTTLGMS
+550 LRRFSTAKPTL
-564 IGRDAMSAPET
+564 AMPMMRA
-575 IKAESRD
+575 AE

>member
-1 MFDLMI
+1 MFDLII
-7 RNADVADGLGN
+7 RNAEVADGLGS
-18 PLRHADVAV
+18 PLRLADVAV

-39 GQARETVDGRG
+39 GQATESVDAKG
-50 LVLAPGVIDVHTH
+50 LVLAPGVIDLHTH

-92 GIAPATPATRDT
+92 GIAPATSATRDT
-104 LLKNLAEVE
+104 LLRNLAEVE

-137 LSDRGVYPNVAS
+137 LARRGVVPNVAS

-173 EMARMSAMFDDAM
+173 ELAKMTSMFDAAM

-205 GIPVPS
+205 GMPVPS
-211 RLASDDEFRALARTM
+211 RLASDDEFRALARII
-226 ARHGHGVTMATCG
+226 ARHGRGVIMATCG
-239 ERSPIS
+239 ERSPIA
-245 FMEELAALSGRP
+245 FMEELAALSGGP

-268 RPEHAPGVSAAC
+268 KPSHAPGVSSAC
-280 AGARSRGHA
+280 AEARSRGHA

-303 TLLNAYML
+303 TLLNAYMM
-311 QTIAPWPTHGDEAHH
+311 QTITPWPTHGDLARH
-326 RALFCDP
+326 RALFSDP

-339 KLSLA
+339 KRSLA

-362 TLSPSQSPL
+362 TLSPTQSGL
-371 EGRTIEEIARERGI
+371 EGRTIDEIARERGV
-385 DPVDALLDIGLADDL
+385 DPIDALLDIGLADDL
-400 QTTFIVRLL
+400 QTTFVVRLL

-414 RVGDLIADDGNLIS
+414 RVGDLIAEDGNLIS

-456 GRFSLPHA
+456 ERFSLPHA
-464 IRKLTGDPAHVYGI
+464 IRKLTGDPAHIYGI
-478 LDRGRIE
+478 VDRGRIE

-497 KTIHVSKAQR
+497 NTIHVAKARR
-507 VADLPAGASRL
+507 VTDLPAGASRL

-526 GVWVNGTQVFD
+526 GVWVNGTKVFD

-550 LRKFSSDRTTLGMS
+550 LRQFSTERTTL
-564 IGRDAMSAPET
+564 AMPAARVSGAQER
-575 IKAESRD
+575 AQRVS

>member
-1 MFDLMI
+1 MFDLVI
-7 RNADVADGLGN
+7 SNAEVADGLGS

-27 KDGRIAAIGRDL
+27 KDGRIAGIGHDL
-39 GQARETVDGRG
+39 GQARETLNAGG

-77 PALGVTTVVIGNCGF
+77 PSLGVTTVVIGNCGF

-104 LLKNLAEVE
+104 LLKNLSEVE

-137 LSDRGVYPNVAS
+137 LNKRGVYPNVAS

-160 MGDAGSEREATAE
+160 MGDAGSEREATEAE
-173 EMARMSAMFDDAM
+173 LAKMLSMFDAAM
-186 KAGAIGLGS
+186 RAGAIGLGS

-211 RLASDDEFRALARTM
+211 RLASDDEFRALARIM
-226 ARHGHGVTMATCG
+226 AGHGHGVMMATCG
-239 ERSPIS
+239 DRSPIS
-245 FMEELAALSGRP
+245 FMEELASLSGRP

-268 RPEHAPGVSAAC
+268 KPERAPAMSAAC
-280 AGARSRGHA
+280 AAARSRGHA

-303 TLLNAYML
+303 TLLNAYLL
-311 QTIAPWPTHGDEAHH
+311 QTIPPWPTYGDAAHH
-326 RALFCDP
+326 RAQFSDP

-339 KLSLA
+339 KRSLA

-362 TLSPSQSPL
+362 TLSPNQAEL
-371 EGRTIEEIARERGI
+371 EGQTIEDIAQQRGI
-385 DPVDALLDIGLADDL
+385 DPVDALLDISLADDL
-400 QTTFIVRLL
+400 QTTFVVRLL

-414 RVGDLIADDGNLIS
+414 RVGDLIADDGNLVS

-464 IRKLTGDPAHVYGI
+464 IRKLTSDPAQIYGI
-478 LDRGRIE
+478 LDRGRVE

-497 KTIHVSKAQR
+497 ATIHVSKARR
-507 VADLPAGASRL
+507 VADLPAGANRL

-537 GKDYVKV
+537 GTDYVKV
-544 KPPGKV
+544 TPPGHV
-550 LRKFSSDRTTLGMS
+550 LRRFSTAKPTL
-564 IGRDAMSAPET
+564 AMP
-575 IKAESRD
+575 